1 MLLLG
6 LAFEPRRKQQINDYI
21 QLSQHSIMFSVV
33 LVSIYDSIISNFK
46 KRTEYY
52 FYNRPSR
59 SKNITWAYLLLHDC
73 VERN

>member
-6 LAFEPRRKQQINDYI
+6 LAFELQRKQQINAYI
-21 QLSQHSIMFSVV
+21 DLQLSQHSIMFSVV

-52 FYNRPSR
+52 FYNSR
-59 SKNITWAYLLLHDC
+59 SKNITWVYLLLHDC